1 MQAITYSWARN
12 NLAQSIDQ
20 VCDNHE
26 AIVITKKNDRAAVLM
41 SLEDYQALEETAYL
55 LRSPTNA
62 KRLIDAINQLDSGLA
77 QERTLVECD

>member
-62 KRLIDAINQLDSGLA
+62 KRLMDAINQLDSGLA

>member
-62 KRLIDAINQLDSGLA
+62 KRLMDAINQLESGLA